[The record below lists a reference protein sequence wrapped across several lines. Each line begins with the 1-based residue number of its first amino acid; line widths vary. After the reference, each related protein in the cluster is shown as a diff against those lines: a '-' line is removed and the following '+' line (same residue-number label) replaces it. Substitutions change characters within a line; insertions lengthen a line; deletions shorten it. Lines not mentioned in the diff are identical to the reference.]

1 MSFDGDELRRLF
13 PRRQPSRQPIHNVN
27 RVKSFGVK
35 RKSAFRPPFLATRN
49 AEARGSDV
57 SGLYFEPCSKY
68 CVVFGS
74 WRWRCPRWRSRVR
87 QPRRRSY
94 RPEPSLPASPAPR
107 SRTRATH
114 SICPLAIVRTRSGP
128 SSTRSIQTRAEKFPS
143 S

>member
-13 PRRQPSRQPIHNVN
+13 PRRQPSLQPIHNVN

-49 AEARGSDV
+49 AEGRGSGV

-107 SRTRATH
+107 SLTRATR
-114 SICPLAIVRTRSGP
+114 SIFLLITPRTRSGP
-128 SSTRSIQTRAEKFPS
+128 LSMRSIRTRVERFRS